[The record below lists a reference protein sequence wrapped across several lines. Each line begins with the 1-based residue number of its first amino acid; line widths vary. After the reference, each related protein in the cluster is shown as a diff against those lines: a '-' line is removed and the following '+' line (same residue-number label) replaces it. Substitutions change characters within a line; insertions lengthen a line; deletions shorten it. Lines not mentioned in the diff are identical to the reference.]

1 MNENLKNYSTQP
13 DPEVW
18 NRISKTLRRRN
29 FRRQALGG
37 SIGMLI
43 AVAAVVGIQLLP
55 YDEQPA
61 LASQTL
67 PEVAQLAPN
76 ERTVAPPMQEST
88 VQAVPSQ
95 QQLPESVSTTVAPVE
110 ESPAPKTVAVP
121 VAPVIKPLTVASQT
135 LPARMEE
142 PAPQVFVAEVP
153 SEPTVLSSEDP
164 QPVVAE
170 SEAAATPAV
179 APSPKVISPN
189 GMIEDT
195 ILWVPNAF
203 APASDDPS
211 IATFRAHLNK
221 PEVSIL
227 NYRITIFNRSG
238 HQVFHS
244 TDINQV
250 WDGTYKG
257 RPLPQAGYVYIIY
270 YVDKDGLTHQ
280 RKGTVALIR

>member
-1 MNENLKNYSTQP
+1 
-13 DPEVW
+13 
-18 NRISKTLRRRN
+18 
-29 FRRQALGG
+29 
-37 SIGMLI
+37 MLI

-55 YDEQPA
+55 YGEHPT
-61 LASQTL
+61 LTPQTL
-67 PEVAQLAPN
+67 PEVAQLTPN
-76 ERTVAPPMQEST
+76 ERTVAPQLQEST
-88 VQAVPSQ
+88 VLAVPSQ

-170 SEAAATPAV
+170 SEAAAAPAV
-179 APSPKVISPN
+179 APSPKVTSPN

-257 RPLPQAGYVYIIY
+257 RPLPQAGYVYVIY

>member
-29 FRRQALGG
+29 FRRQALGA

-76 ERTVAPPMQEST
+76 ERTVAPQLQEST
-88 VQAVPSQ
+88 VQAVPAQ

-121 VAPVIKPLTVASQT
+121 VAPVIKPLTVASPT

-153 SEPTVLSSEDP
+153 SEPTSLSSEAL

-203 APASDDPS
+203 APASDDPN
-211 IATFRAHLNK
+211 ITTFRAHLNK

-257 RPLPQAGYVYIIY
+257 RPLPQAGYVYVIY